1 LQIAAHLSFSIIHRQ
16 TNLTTKHIFLKRK
29 EIRWRNIKLLRTSMI
44 PLESRS
50 EKQNEKEQKQ
60 RKNKKDHHASAKQ
73 LPQFTTGL
81 HCLDRHLDIPAAQ
94 CSLLFLFSFSFFFFC
109 CIFLSPLF
117 GKVNNGERLHCSGA
131 RPGPT

>member
-81 HCLDRHLDIPAAQ
+81 HRLDRQLDIPTAQ
-94 CSLLFLFSFSFFFFC
+94 CSLLFPFSFSFFFFC

-131 RPGPT
+131 RLGPT